1 MELEIP
7 ELLAVTLQGQVG
19 AQSPLGLQLGGQ
31 GAGTGTR
38 VVSSH
43 HFDGHSLNLL
53 YQLSRSAGARDLV
66 FQLGRFWRVKGP
78 GLVILIPG
86 IQQMV
91 RIDLRVVTLDV
102 LRKRPPPH
110 AEGGPP

>member
-38 VVSSH
+38 VV
-43 HFDGHSLNLL
+43 
-53 YQLSRSAGARDLV
+53 A
-66 FQLGRFWRVKGP
+66 
-78 GLVILIPG
+78 
-86 IQQMV
+86 
-91 RIDLRVVTLDV
+91 
-102 LRKRPPPH
+102 
-110 AEGGPP
+110 